1 MITWVII
8 SNIEKN
14 LAKIHASET
23 ELRNA
28 YEMTLYGW
36 AKALEHRDK
45 ETEGH
50 SRRVVRLSQKLATIL
65 GCSAEEIQNIRRGA
79 ILHDI
84 GKMGIPD
91 QILLKSGP
99 LDPDEWEIM
108 CQHPKF
114 GVDMLKGITY
124 LEPVLSI
131 VYSHHERWDGLG
143 YPQGLKGENIPLPAR
158 IFAVIDNWDAL
169 NSDRPYRKAWQP
181 EEVIDYIRQNSGVMF
196 DPAIVEVFLKMDK
209 S

>member
-1 MITWVII
+1 
-8 SNIEKN
+8 
-14 LAKIHASET
+14 
-23 ELRNA
+23 
-28 YEMTLYGW
+28 
-36 AKALEHRDK
+36 
-45 ETEGH
+45 
-50 SRRVVRLSQKLATIL
+50 
-65 GCSAEEIQNIRRGA
+65 
-79 ILHDI
+79 
-84 GKMGIPD
+84 
-91 QILLKSGP
+91 
-99 LDPDEWEIM
+99 
-108 CQHPKF
+108 
-114 GVDMLKGITY
+114 MLKGITY